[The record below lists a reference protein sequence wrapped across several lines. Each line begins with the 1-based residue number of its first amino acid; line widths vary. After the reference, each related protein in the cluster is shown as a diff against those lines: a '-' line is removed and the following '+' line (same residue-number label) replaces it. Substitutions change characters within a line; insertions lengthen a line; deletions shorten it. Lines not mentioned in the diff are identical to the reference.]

1 MDEDI
6 RWPMDFDRKP
16 GRGPNLVFRPEG
28 FLVVILAG
36 DAEGRIAVTAL
47 RDAGF
52 AEQDLKLSSSE
63 EILANYERYVEDRTV
78 PERVAGFVTDDVE
91 ARDLYLSYARE
102 GRSALWMH
110 LPEESNVRKALRV
123 LAGHPYVHSRY
134 YGANSMYDVRLP

>member
-28 FLVVILAG
+28 FLVVMLAG
-36 DAEGRIAVTAL
+36 DEEGRNAVSAL
-47 RDAGF
+47 RDAGY
-52 AEQDLKLSSSE
+52 AEQDLKLSTSA

-78 PERVAGFVTDDVE
+78 PERLTGVVTDDVE

-110 LPEESNVRKALRV
+110 IPDENDVKKALLV

-134 YGANSMYDVRLP
+134 YGTNGMYDVRLP